1 MIEREGCKN
10 RKKERIREISI
21 KCIRQIL
28 TLSFQF
34 IVNKM
39 KQRKIKSISRQKD
52 IACCAILNCSQEQ
65 NFCYVLFIV
74 FSKTVNVLRQE
85 IELNVSQSKSI

>member
-21 KCIRQIL
+21 KCIHQIL

-52 IACCAILNCSQEQ
+52 IACCAISNCSQEQ
-65 NFCYVLFIV
+65 NFCYAFFIV
-74 FSKTVNVLRQE
+74 FCKTVNALRQE
-85 IELNVSQSKSI
+85 IKLNVLQSKSI